1 MHSRRWLT
9 AVVVLPLLLLVLLKG
24 GRFGLVLVIL
34 AANALAQWEFLGMFR
49 PESSKFQRLK
59 SILLGSLLLL
69 SFCTAYPYPYSD
81 KICLPGGLLPCT
93 PSAVLFI
100 LVWVIFV
107 LFLFYLLSYGHIEQ
121 LAQDLTVNVLGLIYL
136 PFLLGHFI
144 WLRYLPQGELWVL
157 WLLIVIFA
165 GDTGAFYV
173 GQALGK
179 SKLYPQVSPG
189 KTWAG
194 AWGGVILALVIG
206 MLAGKWLFP
215 EVNLLALGGLAL
227 VLALLGLLGDLFESM
242 LKRQTQVK
250 DAGQLLPG
258 HGGML
263 DRLDSLLF
271 AAPAVLYARLFLL
284 GG

>member
-1 MHSRRWLT
+1 MHRRRWLT
-9 AVVVLPLLLLVLLKG
+9 ALVVLPLLLLVLLKG
-24 GRFGLVLVIL
+24 GRLGLVLVIL
-34 AANALAQWEFLGMFR
+34 AVSALAQWEFLGMFR
-49 PESSKFQRLK
+49 PEAPKFQRLK

-69 SFCTAYPYPYSD
+69 SFCTAYPYSD
-81 KICLPGGLLPCT
+81 TICYPGGLLPCT
-93 PSAVLFI
+93 PTAVLFI
-100 LVWVIFV
+100 LFWCTFF

-121 LAQDLTVNVLGLIYL
+121 LAQDLAVNVLGLIYL

-144 WLRYLPQGELWVL
+144 WLRYLPQGEMWVL

-179 SKLYPQVSPG
+179 SKLYPAVSPG

-194 AWGGVILALVIG
+194 AVGGVILALVAG
-206 MLAGKWLFP
+206 LLAGKWLLP
-215 EVNLLALGGLAL
+215 EVNLRPLGVLAL
-227 VLALLGLLGDLFESM
+227 VLALVGLLGDLFESM

-250 DAGQLLPG
+250 DASQLLPG

-271 AAPAVLYARLFLL
+271 AAPAVLYARLFIL